1 MKPPPATLSPQQ
13 ARDFWFGRIN
23 YEQRVPQPA
32 DLKLDRMLTLLERL
46 GDPQRRLRIIHI
58 AGSKGKGSTSAM
70 LAAILRR
77 AGYRIGLFTSP
88 HLCQVEERI
97 QVDGTPISNDE
108 LTALLN
114 AVWQAVAD
122 CASPQAKLTPTFFE
136 VATALG
142 FLHFVRR
149 RVDVAVMEVGL
160 GGRFD
165 STNVCLPEIAL
176 ITSISLDHTRQLGD
190 RLASIAMEKAGI
202 VKTGV
207 PAISGAT
214 APEPRQVIERICRE
228 RRSPLRQ
235 LGIDFQYAYEPGEIA
250 AQDAP
255 VLVRPARVQVSTR
268 RRKFPVMPVGLLGE
282 HQAANAAV
290 AVACVERLQE
300 GGWHVPDEALAW
312 GLANVSWPARLEIVR
327 RRPLTVL
334 DCAHN
339 VASAEALVQTL
350 RASFPAGRRRLL
362 VFACSEDKDVAGI
375 FRVLAPEFAHAFL
388 TRYGDNPRSCSPEE
402 LRELMKR
409 SGDIPCS
416 LFPNAPAAWQAAKA
430 MAESQDLICITGS
443 VFLAGE
449 LRPLLVGETTAAGH

>member
-1 MKPPPATLSPQQ
+1 
-13 ARDFWFGRIN
+13 
-23 YEQRVPQPA
+23 
-32 DLKLDRMLTLLERL
+32 
-46 GDPQRRLRIIHI
+46 
-58 AGSKGKGSTSAM
+58 
-70 LAAILRR
+70 
-77 AGYRIGLFTSP
+77 
-88 HLCQVEERI
+88 
-97 QVDGTPISNDE
+97 
-108 LTALLN
+108 
-114 AVWQAVAD
+114 
-122 CASPQAKLTPTFFE
+122 
-136 VATALG
+136 
-142 FLHFVRR
+142 
-149 RVDVAVMEVGL
+149 MEVGL

-228 RRSPLRQ
+228 RRAPLRQ
-235 LGIDFQYAYEPGEIA
+235 LGIDFQYAYEPGEIT
-250 AQDAP
+250 AQDAAI
-255 VLVRPARVQVSTR
+255 LVRPARVQVSTR
-268 RRKFPVMPVGLLGE
+268 RRSFPVMPVGLLGE

-300 GGWHVPDEALAW
+300 AGWHVPDEALAW

-350 RASFPAGRRRLL
+350 RASFPAGRRLL

-388 TRYGDNPRSCSPEE
+388 TRYGNNPRSCSPEE
-402 LRELMKR
+402 LRELMRR
-409 SGDIPCS
+409 SGDIPCTLS
-416 LFPNAPAAWQAAKA
+416 ANATAAWQAARA
-430 MAESQDLICITGS
+430 MAGPEDLICITGS

-449 LRPLLVGETTAAGH
+449 LRPLLVDETAAEEH